1 MDLTVLAVPDC
12 PNVVLLDERLAQVL
26 EGRRDVSVSH
36 QVIAGQDE
44 AARRGM
50 HGSPTILVDGVDT
63 FAEPGQS
70 ASVSCRLYR
79 DCEGQVD
86 GAPSVSQLRQ
96 AIGETP
102 PMRATEA
109 GLTRPDAAGE
119 AG

>member
-26 EGRRDVSVSH
+26 EGRRDVSVSQ

-70 ASVSCRLYR
+70 ASPKFPPVIRVHGRLPGLLVW
-79 DCEGQVD
+79 CW
-86 GAPSVSQLRQ
+86 
-96 AIGETP
+96 
-102 PMRATEA
+102 A
-109 GLTRPDAAGE
+109 GF
-119 AG
+119 